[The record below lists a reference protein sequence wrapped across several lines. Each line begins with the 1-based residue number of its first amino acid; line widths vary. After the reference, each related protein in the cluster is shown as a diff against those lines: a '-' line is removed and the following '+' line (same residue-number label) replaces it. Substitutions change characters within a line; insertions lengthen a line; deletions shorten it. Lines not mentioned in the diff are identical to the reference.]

1 MRKVNAK
8 SASARKQK
16 RVRAKIFGTEERPRL
31 AVFRSHKYI
40 YAQLIDDKNG
50 HTLVAASEK
59 DILDKEPEKYSK
71 TEIAKMVGEALA
83 QKALVSNIKTV
94 VFDRR
99 GYKYH
104 GRVKAL
110 ADGARSGGLE
120 F

>member
-1 MRKVNAK
+1 MR
-8 SASARKQK
+8 ARTADK
-16 RVRAKIFGTEERPRL
+16 RKKRIRAKIFGIEERPRL

-40 YAQLIDDKNG
+40 YAQLIDDKKG
-50 HTLVAASEK
+50 HTLVSVFSKEINSDNKLNNVQEAEEVGKLLAK
-59 DILDKEPEKYSK
+59 KAQDKK
-71 TEIAKMVGEALA
+71 
-83 QKALVSNIKTV
+83 IKTV

-110 ADGARSGGLE
+110 ADGARSGGLI